1 MQDLEFIFF
10 LIKLFGDA
18 DVGHIV
24 QVSKAQ
30 QIELGLIQLFPSLN
44 FFEPENP
51 INITCLFMLP
61 VSLVLRTS

>member
-24 QVSKAQ
+24 QVGQAKK
-30 QIELGLIQLFPSLN
+30 IELGLIFLFQSLN
-44 FFEPENP
+44 FFEPSKP
-51 INITCLFMLP
+51 G
-61 VSLVLRTS
+61 